1 METYT
6 NPQNAQVIDI
16 SGDVRSSL
24 ATNLLQ
30 VGDTVESGA
39 VLMLAKNSEITV
51 VLADGSHQ
59 RVYSSGDELSNEIL
73 VENVSVAGSEKVL
86 ENSSV
91 EDADMN
97 NIQNEIEAIQDLIA
111 SEDDVELPD
120 TAAGVTSN
128 EGTSFVTVD
137 RTGDE
142 TLAEAGYDTSE
153 QQNSLPEIGELD
165 VISLTSIVDDDE
177 AVSTDEDTLIT
188 GNTLNSAQNSD
199 LAVTGFEVNGVT
211 YAVGSTASL
220 VEGELTLN
228 SDGSYTFLPSDNYN
242 GDVPVATYTVENS
255 TGDRDISTLS
265 IVVEPVIDLA
275 DDEEI
280 VSNNEDTTITGDVLI
295 NASSPDDPLSVTGF
309 EVGGET
315 YEIGDTANLEEGD
328 LTLNEDGSYTFVPTE
343 NYNGPVPVA
352 TYTVLDGAGDQVTST
367 LTIVIDP
374 VSDLIDEDEVVSI
387 EEDTTLTGNVL
398 NNASSPDNP
407 LSVNG
412 FEIGGETYN
421 IGDTAI
427 LDEGELTI
435 NSDGSYTFVPADDY
449 HGDVPV
455 ATYTVEDGAGDTD
468 ISTLTITV
476 QSVKDLTDDDEVVSI
491 DEDTTVT
498 GNVLNNASS
507 PDEPLTVTDF
517 EIGGVTYAIGATA
530 SIVEGDLTIN
540 ADGSYSFVPSENY
553 NGDVPVATYTV
564 EDGAGDT
571 DISTLTITV
580 NPVSDLTDGD
590 EAVRINE
597 NTSAIGNVLNNAST
611 TDNPLSVTDFTVGG
625 TQYAIG
631 STAVLS
637 EGNLTINANG
647 SYVFVPSN
655 DYVGV
660 VPVATYTVTDGAGD
674 TDLSSLRITV
684 DGGGNIPPVA
694 ADDSFSVD
702 QGETVSGNVITH
714 NDGDGVV
721 DTDGG
726 DGATLTVTHVNGN
739 ALVFDVTTGYATVVV
754 EGGNL
759 TINAQGQFTYH
770 NSEGFVL
777 GSAYPSFEYTV
788 SDGTDSDIA
797 EVVISVNDTAPLAVD
812 DNNYVNYKDNEGLS
826 VTTAVRGIILKSF
839 AEGGSTGDRADS
851 SPDGTVILTQVE
863 FDGQVYAF
871 DATNTSYN
879 IITDFGRFI
888 IDNQGEYFF
897 ILDAGIDITTIPSS
911 LQFDYTIKDGDA
923 LNAETDDAVLTIHL
937 AHVTSGGR
945 AANSNDEGELIDL
958 SFSEQV
964 TDFRVQTES
973 NVFNTAPDLSDLF
986 AHQNDGNLDNYLAF
1000 NGLSESEGENTPD
1013 EVLTLESVELN
1024 NIKGDEETI
1033 VTNGFL
1039 NEGATILSDSTPEH
1053 LPKQTE
1059 FDSSDIL

>member
-1 METYT
+1 M
-6 NPQNAQVIDI
+6 
-16 SGDVRSSL
+16 
-24 ATNLLQ
+24 
-30 VGDTVESGA
+30 
-39 VLMLAKNSEITV
+39 
-51 VLADGSHQ
+51 
-59 RVYSSGDELSNEIL
+59 
-73 VENVSVAGSEKVL
+73 
-86 ENSSV
+86 
-91 EDADMN
+91 
-97 NIQNEIEAIQDLIA
+97 
-111 SEDDVELPD
+111 
-120 TAAGVTSN
+120 
-128 EGTSFVTVD
+128 
-137 RTGDE
+137 
-142 TLAEAGYDTSE
+142 
-153 QQNSLPEIGELD
+153 
-165 VISLTSIVDDDE
+165 VDDDE

-255 TGDRDISTLS
+255 AGDRDISTLS

-407 LSVNG
+407 LSING

-427 LDEGELTI
+427 LEEGELTI

-455 ATYTVEDGAGDTD
+455 ATYIVEDGAGDTD
-468 ISTLTITV
+468 ISTLI
-476 QSVKDLTDDDEVVSI
+476 
-491 DEDTTVT
+491 
-498 GNVLNNASS
+498 
-507 PDEPLTVTDF
+507 
-517 EIGGVTYAIGATA
+517 
-530 SIVEGDLTIN
+530 
-540 ADGSYSFVPSENY
+540 
-553 NGDVPVATYTV
+553 
-564 EDGAGDT
+564 
-571 DISTLTITV
+571 ITV

-590 EAVRINE
+590 EVVRINE

-611 TDNPLSVTDFTVGG
+611 PDNPLSVTDFTVGG
-625 TQYAIG
+625 IQYAIG
-631 STAVLS
+631 STAQLT

-647 SYVFVPSN
+647 SYVFVPNN

-684 DGGGNIPPVA
+684 NGVGNIPPVA

-702 QGETVSGNVITH
+702 QGESVSGNVITH

-726 DGATLTVTHVNGN
+726 DGATLTVTHVNGTP
-739 ALVFDVTTGYATVVV
+739 LVFDANGDAIVTV
-754 EGGNL
+754 EGGEL
-759 TINAQGQFTYH
+759 TINAQGQFTYQ
-770 NSEGFVL
+770 NSEGFAL
-777 GSAYPSFEYTV
+777 GSTPPSFEYTLF
-788 SDGTDSDIA
+788 DGTDNDTASVTI
-797 EVVISVNDTAPLAVD
+797 IVNDTAPVANDDYNFISTKDSTAGNVITRATSGDASDTSSDGVISLVKVAYDGIEYSFGNDSVITINTDIGFLTIDNTGQYKFTRTEESPASLVTEVFTYTIQDGDVNNPEQDSANLTIEVRPSSNRPATSENVD
-812 DNNYVNYKDNEGLS
+812 DD
-826 VTTAVRGIILKSF
+826 
-839 AEGGSTGDRADS
+839 
-851 SPDGTVILTQVE
+851 
-863 FDGQVYAF
+863 
-871 DATNTSYN
+871 
-879 IITDFGRFI
+879 
-888 IDNQGEYFF
+888 
-897 ILDAGIDITTIPSS
+897 
-911 LQFDYTIKDGDA
+911 
-923 LNAETDDAVLTIHL
+923 
-937 AHVTSGGR
+937 
-945 AANSNDEGELIDL
+945 
-958 SFSEQV
+958 
-964 TDFRVQTES
+964 
-973 NVFNTAPDLSDLF
+973 
-986 AHQNDGNLDNYLAF
+986 NLDIYLSAVVCP
-1000 NGLSESEGENTPD
+1000 ENFQ
-1013 EVLTLESVELN
+1013 N
-1024 NIKGDEETI
+1024 NHG
-1033 VTNGFL
+1033 
-1039 NEGATILSDSTPEH
+1039 
-1053 LPKQTE
+1053 
-1059 FDSSDIL
+1059 

>member
-517 EIGGVTYAIGATA
+517 EIGGVTYAIGATV

-611 TDNPLSVTDFTVGG
+611 PDNPLSVTDFTVGG

-739 ALVFDVTTGYATVVV
+739 ALVFDASTGYATIT
-754 EGGNL
+754 L
-759 TINAQGQFTYH
+759 TDGTLRINAQG
-770 NSEGFVL
+770 GFDYTDTSND
-777 GSAYPSFEYTV
+777 GSNASFNYTL
-788 SDGTDSDIA
+788 SDGTDSD
-797 EVVISVNDTAPLAVD
+797 TA
-812 DNNYVNYKDNEGLS
+812 
-826 VTTAVRGIILKSF
+826 
-839 AEGGSTGDRADS
+839 
-851 SPDGTVILTQVE
+851 
-863 FDGQVYAF
+863 
-871 DATNTSYN
+871 
-879 IITDFGRFI
+879 
-888 IDNQGEYFF
+888 
-897 ILDAGIDITTIPSS
+897 
-911 LQFDYTIKDGDA
+911 
-923 LNAETDDAVLTIHL
+923 
-937 AHVTSGGR
+937 
-945 AANSNDEGELIDL
+945 
-958 SFSEQV
+958 
-964 TDFRVQTES
+964 
-973 NVFNTAPDLSDLF
+973 
-986 AHQNDGNLDNYLAF
+986 
-1000 NGLSESEGENTPD
+1000 
-1013 EVLTLESVELN
+1013 
-1024 NIKGDEETI
+1024 
-1033 VTNGFL
+1033 
-1039 NEGATILSDSTPEH
+1039 
-1053 LPKQTE
+1053 
-1059 FDSSDIL
+1059 